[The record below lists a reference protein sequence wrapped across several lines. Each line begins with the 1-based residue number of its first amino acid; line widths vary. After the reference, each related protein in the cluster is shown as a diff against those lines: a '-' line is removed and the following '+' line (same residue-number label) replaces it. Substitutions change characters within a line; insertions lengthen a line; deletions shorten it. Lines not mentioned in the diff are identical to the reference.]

1 MKHLKNILWVV
12 LLTVT
17 FLFSACNN
25 NEGEELTEDL
35 VASEVINNPQTAD
48 ESSAANKKLAKFQFE
63 YTDFDFGFL
72 FAGEKVVHKFKF
84 TNVGDADLIITDVSA
99 TCGCTIPKYSKKPV
113 KPGEDG
119 FIEVEFDSSGRKGQQ
134 HKSVTVLANTQPNR
148 VQLSFIAE
156 IEESK

>member
-1 MKHLKNILWVV
+1 MKNIVWIA
-12 LLTVT
+12 LLASV
-17 FLFSACNN
+17 FVFSACNN
-25 NEGEELTEDL
+25 NNGEELTEDL

-48 ESSAANKKLAKFQFE
+48 ESSNTNKKLPKIQFE

-72 FAGEKVVHKFKF
+72 YAGEKVVHKFRF

-99 TCGCTIPKYSKKPV
+99 TCGCTIPTYSKKPV
-113 KPGEDG
+113 KPGDEG

-148 VQLSFIAE
+148 VVLNFVAE
-156 IEESK
+156 VEEAK